1 MSKRYEVIMVKN
13 GRYAVYDN
21 YRKVILNGC
30 VYDTLDQA
38 DRIAKLFES
47 IRLKEAMI

>member
-1 MSKRYEVIMVKN
+1 MNKRYKVIMVNN

-21 YRKVILNGC
+21 YRNVILNGC
-30 VYDTLDQA
+30 IYDTLEPT

-47 IRLKEAMI
+47 IRLK